1 MFSKNITIVM
11 GKKRPPVAHDEQNI
25 AHVATIGIKNK
36 PRQLPELTI
45 MKIGVATIASQQA
58 QINVLTRSFQTASL
72 VLKSNAAS
80 ISGVGN

>member
-1 MFSKNITIVM
+1 MFSKNITIVI

-45 MKIGVATIASQQA
+45 MKIGVVIIASQQA
-58 QINVLTRSFQTASL
+58 QIKLLVRNFQTSSL
-72 VLKSNAAS
+72 LLK
-80 ISGVGN
+80 